1 MVEMELVDKVSTPFT
16 TAKPRQ
22 SMGWD
27 MEALKD
33 STGHTKTMKTPGL
46 FSARR
51 LSGVMFG
58 RSAWQSGGM
67 FGRSA
72 QLSGGMFRR
81 SQLCGVMFGRSAQ
94 LFGVMFRRSQ
104 LSGVM
109 FGRSQLSGV
118 MCGRSAWLIR
128 SISMTFINIWKPHYC
143 PLCSLMTVILLTITL

>member
-1 MVEMELVDKVSTPFT
+1 MELVDKVSTPFT
-16 TAKPRQ
+16 TAKPHQ

-27 MEALKD
+27 MEVLKD
-33 STGHTKTMKTPGL
+33 STGHTKTIQTPGL

-72 QLSGGMFRR
+72 QL
-81 SQLCGVMFGRSAQ
+81 
-94 LFGVMFRRSQ
+94 FGVMFRRSQ
-104 LSGVM
+104 LCGVM

-118 MCGRSAWLIR
+118 MCGRSSWLIR